1 MKLCREALNLTQESL
16 VAELFAYND
25 LFKGLDTN
33 TYSRWERGTTKPPL
47 SKQVKILAYFFEKLN
62 TFFPF
67 LEMHNIELIEEKLS
81 PAGMKKLLGKHQKL
95 VMNFPS
101 SQVDED
107 DFQIHL
113 AKDSNHKDLAFST
126 SINISDDMY
135 GTENYYTKEAL
146 EHFALNPNNL
156 FLICEYNKQYFGHI
170 FLLRLKMPVYQ
181 KILQFQK
188 DLLEIEDNDI
198 AAATEQGAYFF
209 VGMFTM
215 NDKALSLLFIRLY
228 ADLILHQEHL
238 SALGTVLSKEDV
250 ETMARNINMKKV
262 GSQEELIAY
271 SGSLKE
277 ILLNEQV
284 IKILFSS

>member
-1 MKLCREALNLTQESL
+1 
-16 VAELFAYND
+16 
-25 LFKGLDTN
+25 
-33 TYSRWERGTTKPPL
+33 
-47 SKQVKILAYFFEKLN
+47 
-62 TFFPF
+62 
-67 LEMHNIELIEEKLS
+67 
-81 PAGMKKLLGKHQKL
+81 
-95 VMNFPS
+95 
-101 SQVDED
+101 
-107 DFQIHL
+107 
-113 AKDSNHKDLAFST
+113 
-126 SINISDDMY
+126 MY
-135 GTENYYTKEAL
+135 GRENYYTKETL